1 MTKAFSQS
9 KTNSPSSTS
18 SPSRAIS
25 PTTADALIPLI
36 SLMTLLALAVFYFGD
51 DSSSGPNQIALM
63 LCAGIAALIARKN
76 GHQREAIEQAIVKGI
91 GLTTGAILILLAVG
105 SLIGTWLLAGT
116 VPTMIYYGLQILSPD
131 LFYFSCCIICA
142 IVALCIGSSWTV
154 AATIG
159 VALMG
164 IANGLNASPAIT
176 AGAIISGAYFGDKLS
191 PLSDTTNLA
200 PAIAGTDIFTH
211 IRHMLWSTVPSFIIT
226 LTLFLLMGSN
236 SRISLEQAQTSEILT
251 SLQQQFFI
259 SPILLVPLLVTLTL
273 AVKKVPA
280 FPAIG
285 IGALTG
291 ALWAIVFQQEFIMSY
306 YSGKNVADDIS
317 VIHANITVVWRTM
330 YEGVSLH
337 SGTPFIDKL
346 LSGGGMGSMLNTIWL
361 ILCAMTF
368 GSVMEKAGLLSKVV
382 TSLTAAT
389 ANARNKA
396 GALISTT
403 IVTAFGTNCIAADQY
418 IAIVM
423 PGRMFKDEYQRQ
435 GLAPQNLS
443 RALEDGGTVTSP
455 LIPWNTC
462 GAYMQSVLL
471 VNPLDYALYCFFNW
485 LNPIIGISCALLG
498 FKIKALVTV
507 PTPDGGAKPALNE
520 G

>member
-1 MTKAFSQS
+1 MNQQ
-9 KTNSPSSTS
+9 
-18 SPSRAIS
+18 IS
-25 PTTADALIPLI
+25 PPTHQPIPTRQPSLTDALIPLF
-36 SLMTLLALAVFYFGD
+36 SLIILLALAVFYFGD

-63 LCAGIAALIARKN
+63 LCAGIATLVALKN

-142 IVALCIGSSWTV
+142 LVALCIGSSWTV

-164 IANGLNASPAIT
+164 VANGLNASPTMT

-200 PAIAGTDIFTH
+200 PAIAGTELFTH

-226 LTLFLLMGSN
+226 LFAFLLLGFSANIRLEPTQMGH
-236 SRISLEQAQTSEILT
+236 ILT
-251 SLQQQFFI
+251 SLEQQFFI
-259 SPILLVPLLVTLTL
+259 APYLLVPLLVTLGL

-291 ALWAIVFQQEFIMSY
+291 ALWAVLFQQDFIMAY
-306 YSGKNVADDIS
+306 APEAADS
-317 VIHANITVVWRTM
+317 LSANITVVWRVM
-330 YEGVSLH
+330 YEGVALN

-361 ILCAMTF
+361 IMCAMTF
-368 GSVMEKAGLLSKVV
+368 GSVMEKAGLLNKVI
-382 TSLTAAT
+382 TTLTAS
-389 ANARNKA
+389 ARST
-396 GALISTT
+396 GALISST
-403 IVTAFGTNCIAADQY
+403 ILTAFGTNCVAADQY

-423 PGRMFKDEYQRQ
+423 PGRMFKDEYQKR

-471 VNPLDYALYCFFNW
+471 VNPLDYAVYCFFNW
-485 LNPIIGISCALLG
+485 LNPLIGIGCAMVG
-498 FKIKALVTV
+498 FKVKALVSS
-507 PTPDGGAKPALNE
+507 PSPSMG
-520 G
+520 

>member
-1 MTKAFSQS
+1 MT
-9 KTNSPSSTS
+9 THDSPDTKQTRT
-18 SPSRAIS
+18 PSIL
-25 PTTADALIPLI
+25 DALIPIFCLI
-36 SLMTLLALAVFYFGD
+36 TLLALAVYYFGD

-63 LCAGIAALIARKN
+63 LCAGIATLVGLKN
-76 GHQREAIEQAIVKGI
+76 GFNKEEIEQSIVKGI

-116 VPTMIYYGLQILSPD
+116 VPTMIYYGLQILSPNY
-131 LFYFSCCIICA
+131 FYLSCTLICA
-142 IVALCIGSSWTV
+142 LIALCIGSSWTV

-159 VALMG
+159 VALMA
-164 IANGLNASPAIT
+164 IANGLGASPAIT

-200 PAIAGTDIFTH
+200 PAVAGTELFTH
-211 IRHMLWSTVPSFIIT
+211 IRFMLYSTIPSFI
-226 LTLFLLMGSN
+226 LALLAFWVLGTGDK
-236 SRISLEQAQTSEILT
+236 ISLSDQQLNQLLE
-251 SLQQQFFI
+251 SLEQQFFI
-259 SPILLVPLLVTLTL
+259 APYLLLPLVVTLGL

-285 IGALTG
+285 LGALTG
-291 ALWAIVFQQEFIMSY
+291 ALWAILFQQDLILSF
-306 YSGKNVADDIS
+306 ADENLS
-317 VIHANITVVWRTM
+317 SLSANITVVWQVM
-330 YEGVSLH
+330 YAGVSL
-337 SGTPFIDKL
+337 STDNAFMDKL

-361 ILCAMTF
+361 IICAMTF
-368 GSVMEKAGLLSKVV
+368 GSIMEKTGLLQKLVN
-382 TSLTAAT
+382 SLAGFTHTA
-389 ANARNKA
+389 
-396 GALISTT
+396 GSLISTT

-423 PGRMFKDEYQRQ
+423 PGRMYKQVYNDK

-471 VNPLDYALYCFFNW
+471 VNPFDYAIYCFFNW
-485 LNPIIGISCALLG
+485 LSPIVGITSALIG
-498 FKIKALVTV
+498 FKIKSLVT
-507 PTPDGGAKPALNE
+507 TKPPLTAA
-520 G
+520 